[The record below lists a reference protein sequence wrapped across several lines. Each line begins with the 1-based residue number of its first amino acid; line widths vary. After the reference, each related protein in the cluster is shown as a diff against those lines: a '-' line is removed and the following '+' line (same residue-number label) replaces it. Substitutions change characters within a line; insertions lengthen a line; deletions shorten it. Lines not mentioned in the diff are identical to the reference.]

1 MLCAKLCYYMNQIT
15 TKLASP
21 PPLRRRHRP
30 GGACVE
36 GPVARTHIRRRVAS
50 KSLLPI
56 GYGPL
61 ASCAV
66 ESPGAAVFDSGR
78 RAGGRR
84 VSGRLSPGP
93 RVVISEFEGNEPD
106 AGANRAGAAPWSRQQ
121 GRRAQSPASTCG
133 RTAWSGRA
141 SLARQPSSPRQYR
154 TQSRTTRRKERS
166 RGPRATSA
174 ARQCPRSRGPRP
186 ARP

>member
-1 MLCAKLCYYMNQIT
+1 MPRI
-15 TKLASP
+15 
-21 PPLRRRHRP
+21 
-30 GGACVE
+30 V
-36 GPVARTHIRRRVAS
+36 
-50 KSLLPI
+50 PI

-106 AGANRAGAAPWSRQQ
+106 AGREQ
-121 GRRAQSPASTCG
+121 GG
-133 RTAWSGRA
+133 RT
-141 SLARQPSSPRQYR
+141 PSAPSTGAVGP
-154 TQSRTTRRKERS
+154 KPNRS
-166 RGPRATSA
+166 FR
-174 ARQCPRSRGPRP
+174 PRSLTG
-186 ARP
+186 